1 MQLNLE
7 WFQLM
12 LTSLLLNPR
21 LNNIRDIKQIV
32 NCLLPFGITFVTMK
46 VKRLTD
52 YWNLTLNIQNLM
64 INRFIIGATHQKV
77 VWNYVF
83 ESPSEYESI
92 KSESSLNID
101 SLTEI
106 KLQLIA

>member
-1 MQLNLE
+1 
-7 WFQLM
+7 
-12 LTSLLLNPR
+12 
-21 LNNIRDIKQIV
+21 
-32 NCLLPFGITFVTMK
+32 
-46 VKRLTD
+46 
-52 YWNLTLNIQNLM
+52 M

-83 ESPSEYESI
+83 ELPSKYESI

-106 KLQLIA
+106 KLQLIAWFDQLYISHRIAVGYFNEIVINELQFNVIVTILMGNYFHQM